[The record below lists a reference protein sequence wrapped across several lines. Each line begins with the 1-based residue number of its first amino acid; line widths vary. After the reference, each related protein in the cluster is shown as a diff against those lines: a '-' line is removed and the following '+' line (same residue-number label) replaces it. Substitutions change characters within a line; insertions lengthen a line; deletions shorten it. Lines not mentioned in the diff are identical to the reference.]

1 MFFFSEIDHK
11 KLINN
16 ILPKAREVG
25 VSEEFRGWNWYKE
38 PLKPY
43 YDDLRIPMYSVCSRY
58 CPTRR
63 DVFLDLV
70 RKVKGKTNPK
80 IILGAAVHE
89 TVRTTLNAFM
99 DGRPLSFEEWYEG
112 VLKTKGVRDRDITA
126 KECSRIAWRF
136 TQTLCESRFA
146 EGISK
151 QPYASRKDVMAT
163 ALPFLVEHRIS
174 GELLGLSGLLS
185 IDCYDYLRK
194 VVFDLK
200 VSEET
205 KDWYRIYPTGY
216 ALVLESIYEIPVDV
230 GCTVY
235 VSFRDDK
242 LVVNR
247 DIFFINDDL
256 RGWWL
261 EERDKKLEMVAEK
274 KDPGFPNE
282 CSEGCMYRE
291 ECGVGEEA
299 GC

>member
-11 KLINN
+11 KLINKV
-16 ILPKAREVG
+16 LPKAREIG

-43 YDDLRIPMYSVCSRY
+43 YDDLRIPMYSVCSKY
-58 CPTRR
+58 CPTGR
-63 DVFLDLV
+63 DVFLNLV
-70 RKVKGKTNPK
+70 KGVKGKTNPK
-80 IILGAAVHE
+80 VILGSAIHE

-99 DGRPLSFEEWYEG
+99 EGRPLSFEEWYEG
-112 VLKTKGVRDRDITA
+112 VLKAKDVRNRDMAA
-126 KECSRIAWRF
+126 KEYSRVAWKF

-146 EGISK
+146 EAISK

-194 VVFDLK
+194 VIFDLK

-216 ALVLESIYEIPVDV
+216 ALVLESVYEIPVDV

-235 VSFRDDK
+235 MWFRDNK
-242 LVVNR
+242 LVLNR

-256 RGWWL
+256 RSWWL
-261 EERDKKLEMVAEK
+261 EERDKKLEMVAQK
-274 KDPGFPNE
+274 KDPGFPKDCYE
-282 CSEGCMYRE
+282 DCMYRE
-291 ECGVGEEA
+291 ECGVVQEA